1 MQFLALS
8 VSTHASMVRGARV
21 YTHVAGACM
30 VRQTSSR
37 RPMSPA
43 VVQCATTRTS
53 ASYAAMAMGSGHGL
67 LDDMFSWN
75 GSKNGGR
82 DRALIGQKSAL

>member
-1 MQFLALS
+1 MQYLALS
-8 VSTHASMVRGARV
+8 VSTHALMVRGARV
-21 YTHVAGACM
+21 HTRVAGACM

-53 ASYAAMAMGSGHGL
+53 ASYAAMAVGSGHGL
-67 LDDMFSWN
+67 LDEHVLVE
-75 GSKNGGR
+75 R
-82 DRALIGQKSAL
+82 I